1 MASKIKVNIYKTT
14 YGSDPVSMGET
25 SLSYTEGI
33 SDFARNMCTVYADS
47 KGELSP
53 DYSTFMMLY
62 DPFSDRYVFTHIQGQ
77 EWVFDNGVRK
87 YPYRGA
93 YEIGREDYLK
103 NNLTGIIDSL
113 PRINPT
119 LEKQGKVSEV
129 SEIQNIKPNIPE
141 ESLILASNIKNA
153 LSKGKYLYVK
163 LNNSDS
169 NLRENALFESS
180 SFNTII
186 RAIDSLPVDFKKYT
200 TFSFLADGNFEG
212 YFKRCAVNFVLS
224 NVTIP
229 SSSDNTVI
237 MNWDDAVSK
246 QATKVGCMPPIPENE
261 NGLQPIE
268 EVLKNAQYML
278 ELEDIIAKGAY
289 SKVSMEDWSKWL
301 KSGHSMTSL
310 VVNDRA
316 TYEELAKVFENL
328 DLNRQKDEKSITKS
342 FAQAII
348 TPDFILNQKNFNKD
362 DILFWEKQ
370 ISSNG
375 QWTVDLVAYIWSM
388 WGILH
393 LDTLSTLIE
402 YTKRNKLSS
411 KVISNYTCNN
421 GLGKLPKEV
430 DPWALTRIFQ
440 YISDNYD
447 LSKAENLPIIS
458 KAIAEDDSL
467 DHYMSEYIERTDE
480 KFAKSLVQEYDQYI
494 ENLNDEEKL
503 AFVKDS
509 KSILFPMCDHLE
521 EVDGNDDLGERLKK
535 KCQLILN
542 PNRKRNIQLTASCLF
557 GVLLGVILTL
567 GGLWGYN
574 NIIKPGESVAEV
586 VGGENEGGGD
596 TETPNP
602 IVQYSQTIANL
613 GQLSQLYFSSSDG
626 EIVLADQSLSIDS
639 ISDVSQMYDV
649 LKDTTSVTALKCLVN
664 VLADSTDTGQPLY
677 SPEEYEI
684 SKDNTLFAILKDL
697 PKGSRLDHI
706 VNPDDETKKL
716 VDVPNSRGFNSIV
729 GELPNGECPLT
740 YYFWLIQYLES
751 SPVKKSLQEIKIA
764 Y

>member
-33 SDFARNMCTVYADS
+33 SDFARNMCTAYADS
-47 KGELSP
+47 KGELNP

-93 YEIGREDYLK
+93 YEIGREDYLN

-129 SEIQNIKPNIPE
+129 SEIQNTKPNIPE
-141 ESLILASNIKNA
+141 ESLILSSNIKNA
-153 LSKGKYLYVK
+153 MSKGKYLYIK
-163 LNNSDS
+163 LKNSDS

-224 NVTIP
+224 NVTIHA
-229 SSSDNTVI
+229 SSDNAVI

-268 EVLKNAQYML
+268 EVLKNAQYMP

-301 KSGHSMTSL
+301 NSRHSMNSL

-316 TYEELAKVFENL
+316 TYEELAKVFESL
-328 DLNRQKDEKSITKS
+328 DKNNQKDEQVISKG
-342 FAQAII
+342 FAQS
-348 TPDFILNQKNFNKD
+348 ILTQEFFLKQKNYSDD
-362 DILFWEKQ
+362 DIKFWEKQ
-370 ISSNG
+370 ISTKG
-375 QWTVDLVAYIWSM
+375 QWTKELATTIWSM
-388 WGILH
+388 WKGVN
-393 LDTLSTLIE
+393 LDSISSLID
-402 YTKRNKLSS
+402 YSRRNNLPANIVS
-411 KVISNYTCNN
+411 KYTCDN

-430 DPWALTRIFQ
+430 DKWALIRIYQ
-440 YISDNYD
+440 YIVANYD
-447 LSKAENLPIIS
+447 LSNAENLPTIS
-458 KAIAEDDSL
+458 KAIGDDDSL
-467 DHYMSEYIERTDE
+467 EYYILDFKKYVDAAT
-480 KFAKSLVQEYDQYI
+480 AKKYVQIYDQYI
-494 ENLNDEEKL
+494 ENLKGEEKI
-503 AFVKDS
+503 AFVKNS
-509 KSILFPMCDHLE
+509 KSILLPMCVYLE
-521 EVDGNDDLGERLKK
+521 EIEGKDGLGKKLKE

-542 PNRKRNIQLTASCLF
+542 PNRNRNIQLTASFLL
-557 GVLLGVILTL
+557 GVLLGVILTFV
-567 GGLWGYN
+567 GLWSYN
-574 NIIKPGESVAEV
+574 NFIKPGESVTEV
-586 VGGENEGGGD
+586 AGGENEGGGD
-596 TETPNP
+596 TKKTNP
-602 IVQYSQTIANL
+602 SVQYSQTITNIA
-613 GQLSQLYFSSSDG
+613 QLSQLYFAASEGDF
-626 EIVLADQSLSIDS
+626 ILADKSLSIDS
-639 ISDVSQMYDV
+639 ISDVTKIYDE
-649 LKDTTSVTALKCLVN
+649 LKDITSVVNLKCLVN
-664 VLADSTDTGQPLY
+664 VLDTIKNGKPLY
-677 SPEEYEI
+677 SHVECEI
-684 SKDNTLFAILKDL
+684 SKDNTLFNILKDL
-697 PKGSRLDHI
+697 PTGSRLDHI
-706 VNPDDETKKL
+706 LTPDETSKL
-716 VDVPNSRGFNSIV
+716 VDVPNSRGYNNF
-729 GELPNGECPLT
+729 LPECKKEDCPLT
-740 YYFWLIQYLES
+740 YYFWLIKTLEE
-751 SPVKKSLQEIKIA
+751 KSLDGIKIA

>member
-33 SDFARNMCTVYADS
+33 SDFARNMCTAYSDS

-77 EWVFDNGVRK
+77 EWIFDNGVRK
-87 YPYRGA
+87 YPFRGA

-103 NNLTGIIDSL
+103 NNLANIIDSL
-113 PRINPT
+113 PRINPS

-129 SEIQNIKPNIPE
+129 SEIQNTKPNIPE

-186 RAIDSLPVDFKKYT
+186 RAIDSLPVDFKKYA

-212 YFKRCAVNFVLS
+212 YFKRCAINFVLS

-229 SSSDNTVI
+229 SSSDSAVI
-237 MNWDDAVSK
+237 MTWDDAVSK

-268 EVLKNAQYML
+268 EVLKNAQYMP
-278 ELEDIIAKGAY
+278 ELEDIIAKGTY

-301 KSGHSMTSL
+301 NSGHSMTSL

-328 DLNRQKDEKSITKS
+328 DQNNQKEEKNISKS

-348 TPDFILNQKNFNKD
+348 TPEFILKQKNFNKD

-375 QWTVDLVAYIWSM
+375 LWTVDLVAYIWSM

-402 YTKRNKLSS
+402 YAKRNKLSS

-430 DPWALTRIFQ
+430 DTWALSRIIQ

-467 DHYMSEYIERTDE
+467 DYYMSEYIERID
-480 KFAKSLVQEYDQYI
+480 KKSAKSLVQEYDRYI
-494 ENLNDEEKL
+494 ENLNNEEKS

-509 KSILFPMCDHLE
+509 KSILIPMCDHLE
-521 EVDGNDDLGERLKK
+521 NIDNNDDLGEKLKK

-542 PNRKRNIQLTASCLF
+542 PNRKRNILVSASCLF
-557 GVLLGVILTL
+557 GVLLGVVLTF
-567 GGLWGYN
+567 GGLW
-574 NIIKPGESVAEV
+574 IKDNYFKSGGLIAQVTTGEE
-586 VGGENEGGGD
+586 EEETEKD
-596 TETPNP
+596 TTT
-602 IVQYSQTIANL
+602 VLYSQTITNL
-613 GQLSQLYFSSSDG
+613 TELSQQYFNASEG
-626 EIVLADQSLSIDS
+626 EFVLAGESLSIDN
-639 ISDVSQMYDV
+639 ISDVAKIYDV
-649 LKDTTSVTALKCLVN
+649 LKDTTSAETLKCLVN
-664 VLADSTDTGQPLY
+664 VLRDTTETGSPLY

-684 SKDNTLFAILKDL
+684 SKDNTLFTILKDL
-697 PKGSRLDHI
+697 PDGSRLDHI
-706 VNPDDETKKL
+706 LTPDETKKL
-716 VDVPNSRGFNSIV
+716 VDVPNSRGYKNF
-729 GELPNGECPLT
+729 LPECKKVDCQLT
-740 YYFWLIQYLES
+740 YYFWLIKILEE
-751 SPVKKSLQEIKIA
+751 KSLDGIKIA

>member
-33 SDFARNMCTVYADS
+33 SDFARNMCTAYADS

-129 SEIQNIKPNIPE
+129 SEIQNTKPNFPE

-229 SSSDNTVI
+229 SSSDNAVI

-268 EVLKNAQYML
+268 EVLKNAQYMP

-301 KSGHSMTSL
+301 NSGHSMTSL

-316 TYEELAKVFENL
+316 TYEELAKVFESL
-328 DLNRQKDEKSITKS
+328 DKNNQKDEQVISKG
-342 FAQAII
+342 FAQS
-348 TPDFILNQKNFNKD
+348 ILTLEFFLKQKNYSED
-362 DILFWEKQ
+362 DINFWEKQ
-370 ISSNG
+370 ISTKG
-375 QWTVDLVAYIWSM
+375 QWTTELAATIWSM
-388 WGILH
+388 WKEVN
-393 LDTLSTLIE
+393 LDSISSLID
-402 YTKRNKLSS
+402 YSRRNNLPANVVS
-411 KVISNYTCNN
+411 KYTCDN

-430 DPWALTRIFQ
+430 DEWALIRIYQ
-440 YISDNYD
+440 YIVANYD
-447 LSKAENLPIIS
+447 LSNAENLPTIS
-458 KAIAEDDSL
+458 KAIGDDDSL
-467 DHYMSEYIERTDE
+467 EYYILDFKKYVDAAT
-480 KFAKSLVQEYDQYI
+480 AKKYVQIYDQYI
-494 ENLNDEEKL
+494 ENLKGEEKI
-503 AFVKDS
+503 AFVKNS
-509 KSILFPMCDHLE
+509 KSILLPMCEYLKKID
-521 EVDGNDDLGERLKK
+521 DKDDLGEILKK

-542 PNRKRNIQLTASCLF
+542 PNRKRNIQLTASCLL
-557 GVLLGVILTL
+557 GVILGVILTF

-574 NIIKPGESVAEV
+574 NFIKPGEPVAEV
-586 VGGENEGGGD
+586 AGGKNEGGGE

-602 IVQYSQTIANL
+602 TVQYSQTITNIA
-613 GQLSQLYFSSSDG
+613 QLSQLYFAASEG
-626 EIVLADQSLSIDS
+626 EFILADESLSIDS
-639 ISDVSQMYDV
+639 ISDVTKIYDE
-649 LKDTTSVTALKCLVN
+649 LKDITSVVNLKCLVN
-664 VLADSTDTGQPLY
+664 VLDTIKNGKPLY
-677 SPEEYEI
+677 SPMECEI
-684 SKDNTLFAILKDL
+684 SKDNTLFTILKDL
-697 PKGSRLDHI
+697 PTGSRLDHI
-706 VNPDDETKKL
+706 LTPDETSKL
-716 VDVPNSRGFNSIV
+716 VDVPNSRGYNNF
-729 GELPNGECPLT
+729 LPECKKEDCPLT
-740 YYFWLIQYLES
+740 YYFWLIKTLEE
-751 SPVKKSLQEIKIA
+751 KSLDGIKIA

>member
-33 SDFARNMCTVYADS
+33 SDFARNMCTAYSDS

-129 SEIQNIKPNIPE
+129 SEIQNTKPNIPE
-141 ESLILASNIKNA
+141 ESLVLASNIKNA

-224 NVTIP
+224 NVSIP
-229 SSSDNTVI
+229 SSSDNAII

-246 QATKVGCMPPIPENE
+246 EATKVGCMPPIPENE

-268 EVLKNAQYML
+268 EVLKNAQYMP
-278 ELEDIIAKGAY
+278 ELEGIIAKGAY

-301 KSGHSMTSL
+301 NSGHNMTSL

-316 TYEELAKVFENL
+316 TYEELAKVFESL
-328 DLNRQKDEKSITKS
+328 DKNNQKDEQVISKD
-342 FAQAII
+342 FAQSVL
-348 TPDFILNQKNFNKD
+348 TQEFFLKQKNYSED
-362 DILFWEKQ
+362 DIKFWEKQ
-370 ISSNG
+370 ISTKG
-375 QWTVDLVAYIWSM
+375 QWTTELAATIWSM
-388 WGILH
+388 WKGVN
-393 LDTLSTLIE
+393 LDSISSLID
-402 YTKRNKLSS
+402 YSRRNNLPANVVS
-411 KVISNYTCNN
+411 KYTCDN

-430 DPWALTRIFQ
+430 DKWALIRIYQ
-440 YISDNYD
+440 YILANYD
-447 LSKAENLPIIS
+447 LSNAENLPTIS
-458 KAIAEDDSL
+458 KAIGDDDSL
-467 DHYMSEYIERTDE
+467 EYYILDFKKYVDAAT
-480 KFAKSLVQEYDQYI
+480 AKKYVQIYDQYI
-494 ENLNDEEKL
+494 ENLKGEEKI
-503 AFVKDS
+503 AFVKNS
-509 KSILFPMCDHLE
+509 KSILLPMCEYLE
-521 EVDGNDDLGERLKK
+521 EIDDKDDLGEILKK

-542 PNRKRNIQLTASCLF
+542 PNRKRNIQLTASCLL
-557 GVLLGVILTL
+557 GVLLGVILTF

-574 NIIKPGESVAEV
+574 NFIKPGESVAEV
-586 VGGENEGGGD
+586 AGSAIEGGGD

-602 IVQYSQTIANL
+602 TVQYSQTITNIV
-613 GQLSQLYFSSSDG
+613 QLSQLYFVASEG
-626 EIVLADQSLSIDS
+626 EFILADESLSIDS
-639 ISDVSQMYDV
+639 ISDVTKIYEE
-649 LKDTTSVTALKCLVN
+649 LKDTTSVVNLKCLVN
-664 VLADSTDTGQPLY
+664 VLDTIKNGRPLY
-677 SPEEYEI
+677 SPVECEI
-684 SKDNTLFAILKDL
+684 SKDNTLFTILKDL
-697 PKGSRLDHI
+697 PTGSRLDHI
-706 VNPDDETKKL
+706 LTPDETSKL
-716 VDVPNSRGFNSIV
+716 VDVPNSRGYNNF
-729 GELPNGECPLT
+729 LPECKKEDCPLT
-740 YYFWLIQYLES
+740 YYFWLIKTLEE
-751 SPVKKSLQEIKIA
+751 KSLDGIKIA

>member
-33 SDFARNMCTVYADS
+33 SDFARNMCTAYSDS

-53 DYSTFMMLY
+53 DYSTFMILY

-77 EWVFDNGVRK
+77 EWIFDNGVRK
-87 YPYRGA
+87 YPFRGA

-103 NNLTGIIDSL
+103 NNLANIIDSL
-113 PRINPT
+113 PRINPS

-129 SEIQNIKPNIPE
+129 SEIQNTKPNIPE

-186 RAIDSLPVDFKKYT
+186 RAIDSLPVDFKKYA

-212 YFKRCAVNFVLS
+212 YFKRCAINFVLS

-229 SSSDNTVI
+229 SSSDSAVI
-237 MNWDDAVSK
+237 MTWDDAVSK

-268 EVLKNAQYML
+268 EVLKNAQYMP
-278 ELEDIIAKGAY
+278 ELEDIIAKGTY

-301 KSGHSMTSL
+301 NSRHSMTSL

-328 DLNRQKDEKSITKS
+328 DQNNQKEEKNISKS

-348 TPDFILNQKNFNKD
+348 TPEFILKQKNFNKD

-375 QWTVDLVAYIWSM
+375 LWTVDLVAYIWSM

-402 YTKRNKLSS
+402 YAKRNKLSS

-430 DPWALTRIFQ
+430 DTWALSRIIQ

-467 DHYMSEYIERTDE
+467 DYYMSEYIERID
-480 KFAKSLVQEYDQYI
+480 KKSAKSLVQEYDRYI
-494 ENLNDEEKL
+494 ENLNHEEKS

-509 KSILFPMCDHLE
+509 KSILIPMCDHLE
-521 EVDGNDDLGERLKK
+521 NIDNNDDLGEKLKK

-542 PNRKRNIQLTASCLF
+542 PNRKRNILLSASCLF
-557 GVLLGVILTL
+557 GVLLGVVLTF
-567 GGLWGYN
+567 GGLW
-574 NIIKPGESVAEV
+574 IKDNYFKSGGLIAQVTTGEE
-586 VGGENEGGGD
+586 EEETEKD
-596 TETPNP
+596 TTT
-602 IVQYSQTIANL
+602 VLYSQTITNL
-613 GQLSQLYFSSSDG
+613 TELSQQYFNASEG
-626 EIVLADQSLSIDS
+626 EFVLAGESLSIDS
-639 ISDVSQMYDV
+639 ISDVAKIYDV
-649 LKDTTSVTALKCLVN
+649 LKDTTSAETLKCLVN
-664 VLADSTDTGQPLY
+664 VLRDTTETGSPLY

-684 SKDNTLFAILKDL
+684 SKDNTLFTILKDL
-697 PKGSRLDHI
+697 PDGSRLDHI
-706 VNPDDETKKL
+706 LTPDETKKL
-716 VDVPNSRGFNSIV
+716 VDVPNSRGYKNF
-729 GELPNGECPLT
+729 LPECKKVDCQLT
-740 YYFWLIQYLES
+740 YYFWLIKILEE
-751 SPVKKSLQEIKIA
+751 KSLDGIKIA

>member
-33 SDFARNMCTVYADS
+33 SDFARNMCTAYADS

-129 SEIQNIKPNIPE
+129 SEIQNTKPNIPE

-229 SSSDNTVI
+229 SSSDNAVI

-268 EVLKNAQYML
+268 EVLKNAQYMP
-278 ELEDIIAKGAY
+278 ELESNIAKGDY

-301 KSGHSMTSL
+301 NSGHSMTSL

-316 TYEELAKVFENL
+316 TYEELAKVFESL
-328 DLNRQKDEKSITKS
+328 DKNNQKDEQVISKG
-342 FAQAII
+342 FAQS
-348 TPDFILNQKNFNKD
+348 ILTLEFFLKQKNYSED
-362 DILFWEKQ
+362 DIKFWEKQ
-370 ISSNG
+370 ISTKG
-375 QWTVDLVAYIWSM
+375 QWTTELAATIWSM
-388 WGILH
+388 WKGVN
-393 LDTLSTLIE
+393 LDSISSLID
-402 YTKRNKLSS
+402 YSRRNNLPANVVS
-411 KVISNYTCNN
+411 KYTCDN

-430 DPWALTRIFQ
+430 DEWALIRIYQ
-440 YISDNYD
+440 YIVANYD
-447 LSKAENLPIIS
+447 LSNAENLPTIS
-458 KAIAEDDSL
+458 KAIGDDDSL
-467 DHYMSEYIERTDE
+467 EYYILDFKKYVDAAT
-480 KFAKSLVQEYDQYI
+480 AKKYVQIYDQYI
-494 ENLNDEEKL
+494 ENLKGEEKI
-503 AFVKDS
+503 AFAKNS
-509 KSILFPMCDHLE
+509 KSILLPMCEYLKKND
-521 EVDGNDDLGERLKK
+521 DKDDLGEILKK

-542 PNRKRNIQLTASCLF
+542 PNRKRNIQLTASCLL
-557 GVLLGVILTL
+557 GVILGVILTF

-574 NIIKPGESVAEV
+574 NFIKPGEPVAEV
-586 VGGENEGGGD
+586 AGGENEGGGE

-602 IVQYSQTIANL
+602 TVQYSQTITNIA
-613 GQLSQLYFSSSDG
+613 QLSQLYFAASEG
-626 EIVLADQSLSIDS
+626 EFILADESLSIDS
-639 ISDVSQMYDV
+639 ISDVTKIYDE
-649 LKDTTSVTALKCLVN
+649 LKDITSVVNLKCLVN
-664 VLADSTDTGQPLY
+664 VLDTIKNGKPLY
-677 SPEEYEI
+677 SPMECEI
-684 SKDNTLFAILKDL
+684 SKDNTLFTILKDL
-697 PKGSRLDHI
+697 PTGSRLDHI
-706 VNPDDETKKL
+706 LTPDETSKL
-716 VDVPNSRGFNSIV
+716 MDVPNSRGYNNF
-729 GELPNGECPLT
+729 LPECKKEDCPLT
-740 YYFWLIQYLES
+740 YYFWLIKTLEE
-751 SPVKKSLQEIKIA
+751 KSLDGIKIA

>member
-33 SDFARNMCTVYADS
+33 SDFARNMCTAYADS

-129 SEIQNIKPNIPE
+129 SEIQNTKPNIPE

-229 SSSDNTVI
+229 SSSDNAVI

-268 EVLKNAQYML
+268 EVLKNAQYMP
-278 ELEDIIAKGAY
+278 ELESNIAKGDY

-301 KSGHSMTSL
+301 NSGHSMTSL

-316 TYEELAKVFENL
+316 TYEELAKVFESL
-328 DLNRQKDEKSITKS
+328 DKNNQKDEQVISKG
-342 FAQAII
+342 FAQS
-348 TPDFILNQKNFNKD
+348 ILTLEFFLKQKNYSED
-362 DILFWEKQ
+362 DIKFWEKQ
-370 ISSNG
+370 ISTKG
-375 QWTVDLVAYIWSM
+375 QWTTELAATIWSM
-388 WGILH
+388 WKGVN
-393 LDTLSTLIE
+393 LDSISSLID
-402 YTKRNKLSS
+402 YSRRNNLPANVVS
-411 KVISNYTCNN
+411 KYTCDN

-430 DPWALTRIFQ
+430 DEWALIRINQ
-440 YISDNYD
+440 YIVANYD
-447 LSKAENLPIIS
+447 LSNAENLPTIS
-458 KAIAEDDSL
+458 KAIGDDDSL
-467 DHYMSEYIERTDE
+467 EYYILDFKKYVDAAT
-480 KFAKSLVQEYDQYI
+480 AKKYVQIYDQYI
-494 ENLNDEEKL
+494 ENLKGEEKI
-503 AFVKDS
+503 AFAKNS
-509 KSILFPMCDHLE
+509 KSILLPMCEYLKKID
-521 EVDGNDDLGERLKK
+521 DKDDLGEILKK

-542 PNRKRNIQLTASCLF
+542 PNRKRNIQLTASCLL
-557 GVLLGVILTL
+557 GVILGVILTF

-574 NIIKPGESVAEV
+574 NFIKPGEPVAEV
-586 VGGENEGGGD
+586 AGGENEGGGE

-602 IVQYSQTIANL
+602 TVQYSQTITNIA
-613 GQLSQLYFSSSDG
+613 QLSQLYFAASEG
-626 EIVLADQSLSIDS
+626 EFILADESLSIDS
-639 ISDVSQMYDV
+639 ISDVTKIYDE
-649 LKDTTSVTALKCLVN
+649 LKDITSVVNLKCLVN
-664 VLADSTDTGQPLY
+664 VLDTIKNGKPLY
-677 SPEEYEI
+677 SPMECEI
-684 SKDNTLFAILKDL
+684 SKDNTLFTILKDL
-697 PKGSRLDHI
+697 PTGSRLDHI
-706 VNPDDETKKL
+706 LTPDETSKL
-716 VDVPNSRGFNSIV
+716 MDVPNSRGYNNF
-729 GELPNGECPLT
+729 LPECKKEDCPLT
-740 YYFWLIQYLES
+740 YYFWLIKTLEE
-751 SPVKKSLQEIKIA
+751 KSLDGIKIA

>member
-33 SDFARNMCTVYADS
+33 SDFARNMCTAYADS

-129 SEIQNIKPNIPE
+129 SEIQNTKPNIPE
-141 ESLILASNIKNA
+141 ESLILASNIKNV

-229 SSSDNTVI
+229 SSSDNAVI

-268 EVLKNAQYML
+268 EVLKNAQYMP

-301 KSGHSMTSL
+301 NSGHSMTSL

-316 TYEELAKVFENL
+316 TYEELAKVFESL
-328 DLNRQKDEKSITKS
+328 DKNNQKDEQVISKGFVQSILTQK
-342 FAQAII
+342 F
-348 TPDFILNQKNFNKD
+348 FLEQKNYSEK
-362 DILFWEKQ
+362 DILFWEKE
-370 ISSNG
+370 IFRNKL
-375 QWTVDLVAYIWSM
+375 WTKELAATIWSM
-388 WGILH
+388 WKGLN
-393 LDTLSTLIE
+393 LDSISSLID
-402 YTKRNKLSS
+402 YSSRNKLSGDVVS
-411 KVISNYTCNN
+411 KYTCNN
-421 GLGKLPKEV
+421 GLGKLPKTEV
-430 DPWALTRIFQ
+430 DEWALIRIYQ
-440 YISDNYD
+440 YIVENYD
-447 LSKAENLPIIS
+447 LSNAEDLPSIS
-458 KAIAEDDSL
+458 KAIEDD
-467 DHYMSEYIERTDE
+467 
-480 KFAKSLVQEYDQYI
+480 KSLAYYMLDFKKYIKPVIAKEYVQNYDQYI
-494 ENLNDEEKL
+494 ENLKGEEKI
-503 AFVKDS
+503 AFVKNS
-509 KSILFPMCDHLE
+509 KSILLPMCEYLE
-521 EVDGNDDLGERLKK
+521 EIDDKDDLGEILKK

-542 PNRKRNIQLTASCLF
+542 PNRKRNIQLTASCLL
-557 GVLLGVILTL
+557 GVILGVILTF

-574 NIIKPGESVAEV
+574 NFIKPGEPVAEV
-586 VGGENEGGGD
+586 AGGENEGGGE

-602 IVQYSQTIANL
+602 TVQYSQTITNIA
-613 GQLSQLYFSSSDG
+613 QLSQLYFAASEG
-626 EIVLADQSLSIDS
+626 EFILADELLSIDS
-639 ISDVSQMYDV
+639 ISDVTKIYDE
-649 LKDTTSVTALKCLVN
+649 LKDITSVVNLKCLVN
-664 VLADSTDTGQPLY
+664 VLDTIKNGKPLY
-677 SPEEYEI
+677 SPMECEI
-684 SKDNTLFAILKDL
+684 SKDNTLFTILKDL
-697 PKGSRLDHI
+697 PTGSRLDHI
-706 VNPDDETKKL
+706 LTPDETSKL
-716 VDVPNSRGFNSIV
+716 VDVPNSRGYNNF
-729 GELPNGECPLT
+729 LPECKKEDCPLT
-740 YYFWLIQYLES
+740 YYFWLIKTLEE
-751 SPVKKSLQEIKIA
+751 KSLDGIKIA

>member
-33 SDFARNMCTVYADS
+33 SDFARNMCKVYADS
-47 KGELSP
+47 RGELSP
-53 DYSTFMMLY
+53 DYSTFLMLY

-129 SEIQNIKPNIPE
+129 SEIQNTKPYIPE

-180 SFNTII
+180 SFYTII

-212 YFKRCAVNFVLS
+212 YFKRCAINFVLS
-224 NVTIP
+224 DVTVP
-229 SSSDNTVI
+229 SSSDNAVI

-246 QATKVGCMPPIPENE
+246 QATKVGCMPPIPESE

-268 EVLKNAQYML
+268 EVLKNAQYMPKL
-278 ELEDIIAKGAY
+278 EGVIAKGAY
-289 SKVSMEDWSKWL
+289 NKVSMEDWSKWL
-301 KSGHSMTSL
+301 KSGHSVTSL

-316 TYEELAKVFENL
+316 TYEELAKVFESL
-328 DLNRQKDEKSITKS
+328 DKNNQQDKRVISKD
-342 FAQAII
+342 FAQS
-348 TPDFILNQKNFNKD
+348 ILTQEFFLKQKNCSDD
-362 DILFWEKQ
+362 DIKFWEKQ
-370 ISSNG
+370 ISTKG
-375 QWTVDLVAYIWSM
+375 QWTKELAATIWSM
-388 WGILH
+388 WKGVN
-393 LDTLSTLIE
+393 LDTISSLID
-402 YTKRNKLSS
+402 YSRRNNLPANFVS
-411 KVISNYTCNN
+411 KYTCEN

-430 DPWALTRIFQ
+430 DGWASERIYQ
-440 YISDNYD
+440 YIKANYD
-447 LSKAENLPIIS
+447 LSNAENLPTIS
-458 KAIAEDDSL
+458 KAIGGDDSL
-467 DHYMSEYIERTDE
+467 EYYILDFKKYVDTAT
-480 KFAKSLVQEYDQYI
+480 AKKYVQIYDQYI
-494 ENLNDEEKL
+494 ENLKGEEKI
-503 AFVKDS
+503 AFVKNS
-509 KSILFPMCDHLE
+509 KSILLPMCEYLE
-521 EVDGNDDLGERLKK
+521 EIDGEDGLGKKLKK

-542 PNRKRNIQLTASCLF
+542 PNRKRNIQLTVSCLL

-574 NIIKPGESVAEV
+574 NIIKSGESVAEV

-639 ISDVSQMYDV
+639 ISDVAQMYDV

-664 VLADSTDTGQPLY
+664 VLADTTDTGKPLY

>member
-33 SDFARNMCTVYADS
+33 SDFARNMCTAYADS

-129 SEIQNIKPNIPE
+129 SEIQNTKPNIPE

-229 SSSDNTVI
+229 SSSDNAVI

-268 EVLKNAQYML
+268 EVLKNAQYMP

-301 KSGHSMTSL
+301 NSGHSMTSL

-316 TYEELAKVFENL
+316 TYEELAKVFESL
-328 DLNRQKDEKSITKS
+328 DKNNQNDEQVISKGFVQSILTQKFFLE
-342 FAQAII
+342 
-348 TPDFILNQKNFNKD
+348 QKNYSEK
-362 DILFWEKQ
+362 DILFWEKE
-370 ISSNG
+370 IFRNKL
-375 QWTVDLVAYIWSM
+375 WTKELAATIWSM
-388 WGILH
+388 WKGLN
-393 LDTLSTLIE
+393 LDSISSLID
-402 YTKRNKLSS
+402 YSSRNKLSGDVVS
-411 KVISNYTCNN
+411 KYTCNN
-421 GLGKLPKEV
+421 GLGKLPKTEV
-430 DPWALTRIFQ
+430 DEWALIRIYQ
-440 YISDNYD
+440 YIVENYD
-447 LSKAENLPIIS
+447 LSNAEDLPSIS
-458 KAIAEDDSL
+458 KAIEDD
-467 DHYMSEYIERTDE
+467 
-480 KFAKSLVQEYDQYI
+480 KSLAYYMLDFKKYIKPVIAKEYVQNYDQYI
-494 ENLNDEEKL
+494 ENLKGEEKI
-503 AFVKDS
+503 AFVKNS
-509 KSILFPMCDHLE
+509 KSILLPMCEYLE
-521 EVDGNDDLGERLKK
+521 EIDDKDDLGEILKK

-542 PNRKRNIQLTASCLF
+542 PNRKRNIQLTASCLL
-557 GVLLGVILTL
+557 GVILGVILTF

-574 NIIKPGESVAEV
+574 NFIKPGEPVAEV
-586 VGGENEGGGD
+586 AGGENEGGGE

-602 IVQYSQTIANL
+602 TVQYSQTITNIA
-613 GQLSQLYFSSSDG
+613 QLSQLYFAASEG
-626 EIVLADQSLSIDS
+626 EFILADELLSIDS
-639 ISDVSQMYDV
+639 ISDVTKIYDE
-649 LKDTTSVTALKCLVN
+649 LKDITSVVNLKCLVN
-664 VLADSTDTGQPLY
+664 VLDTIKNGKPLY
-677 SPEEYEI
+677 SPMECEI
-684 SKDNTLFAILKDL
+684 SKDNTLFTILKDL
-697 PKGSRLDHI
+697 PTGSRLDHI
-706 VNPDDETKKL
+706 LTPDETSKL
-716 VDVPNSRGFNSIV
+716 VDVPNSRGYNNF
-729 GELPNGECPLT
+729 LPECKKEDCPLT
-740 YYFWLIQYLES
+740 YYFWLIKTLEE
-751 SPVKKSLQEIKIA
+751 KSLDGIKIA

>member
-33 SDFARNMCTVYADS
+33 SDFARNMCKVYADS
-47 KGELSP
+47 KGELNP

-119 LEKQGKVSEV
+119 LEKLGKVSEV
-129 SEIQNIKPNIPE
+129 SEIQNTKPDIPE

-186 RAIDSLPVDFKKYT
+186 RAIDSLPIEFKKYA
-200 TFSFLADGNFEG
+200 TFSFLADSNFEV

-229 SSSDNTVI
+229 SSSDSAVI
-237 MNWDDAVSK
+237 MTWDDAVSK

-261 NGLQPIE
+261 NGLLPIE
-268 EVLKNAQYML
+268 EVLKNAQYMP
-278 ELEDIIAKGAY
+278 EIESIIAKGAY
-289 SKVSMEDWSKWL
+289 SKVTMEDWSKWL
-301 KSGHSMTSL
+301 MSGHSMTSL
-310 VVNDRA
+310 VVNDRV
-316 TYEELAKVFENL
+316 TYEELAKVFENIAK
-328 DLNRQKDEKSITKS
+328 NSQKDEQVISKG
-342 FAQAII
+342 FAQSVL
-348 TPDFILNQKNFNKD
+348 TQEFFLKQKNYSED
-362 DILFWEKQ
+362 DILFWEEQ
-370 ISSNG
+370 ISTKG
-375 QWTVDLVAYIWSM
+375 QWTKELAATIWSM
-388 WGILH
+388 WKGVS
-393 LDTLSTLIE
+393 LDSISSLIDYSRRNNLPANVVSE
-402 YTKRNKLSS
+402 YT
-411 KVISNYTCNN
+411 CDN
-421 GLGKLPKEV
+421 GLGILPKEV
-430 DPWALTRIFQ
+430 EEWALIRIYQ
-440 YISDNYD
+440 YIKANYD
-447 LSKAENLPIIS
+447 LSNAENLPTIS
-458 KAIAEDDSL
+458 KAIGDDGSL
-467 DHYMSEYIERTDE
+467 EYYILNFKKYVKNPAT
-480 KFAKSLVQEYDQYI
+480 AKKYVQIYDQYI
-494 ENLNDEEKL
+494 ENLKGEEKI
-503 AFVKDS
+503 AFVRNS
-509 KSILFPMCDHLE
+509 KSILLPMCEYLE
-521 EVDGNDDLGERLKK
+521 KIDGKDGLGKKLKK

-542 PNRKRNIQLTASCLF
+542 PNRNRNIQLTASCFL
-557 GVLLGVILTL
+557 GVLLGFVFTFAGFNYFKP
-567 GGLWGYN
+567 GGL
-574 NIIKPGESVAEV
+574 IAQVTTGEDE
-586 VGGENEGGGD
+586 EELEED
-596 TETPNP
+596 TTT
-602 IVQYSQTIANL
+602 VLYSQTITNL
-613 GQLSQLYFSSSDG
+613 AELSQQYFNASEG
-626 EIVLADQSLSIDS
+626 EFVLAGESLSIHS

-664 VLADSTDTGQPLY
+664 VLDTIKDGKPLY
-677 SPEEYEI
+677 SLKEHEI
-684 SKDNTLFAILKDL
+684 SKDTTLFAILKDL

-716 VDVPNSRGFNSIV
+716 VDIPNLRGFNSIV
-729 GELPNGECPLT
+729 GKLPNGECPLT

-751 SPVKKSLQEIKIA
+751 SPVKESLQEIKIA

>member
-33 SDFARNMCTVYADS
+33 SDFARNMCTAYADS

-129 SEIQNIKPNIPE
+129 SEIQNTKPNIPE

-163 LNNSDS
+163 LNNSNS

-186 RAIDSLPVDFKKYT
+186 RAIDSLSVDFKKYT

-229 SSSDNTVI
+229 SSSDNAVI

-246 QATKVGCMPPIPENE
+246 QATKVGCMPPIPEKE

-268 EVLKNAQYML
+268 EVLKNAQYMP
-278 ELEDIIAKGAY
+278 ELEDIISKGAY

-301 KSGHSMTSL
+301 NSGHSMTSL

-316 TYEELAKVFENL
+316 TYEELANVFESL
-328 DLNRQKDEKSITKS
+328 DKKDEQVISKG
-342 FAQAII
+342 FAQS
-348 TPDFILNQKNFNKD
+348 ILTQEFFLKQKNYSDD
-362 DILFWEKQ
+362 DIKFWEKQ
-370 ISSNG
+370 ISTKG
-375 QWTVDLVAYIWSM
+375 LWTPELAATIWSM
-388 WGILH
+388 WKGVNLDSISSLIDYSRRNNLH
-393 LDTLSTLIE
+393 A
-402 YTKRNKLSS
+402 NVVS
-411 KVISNYTCNN
+411 KYTCN
-421 GLGKLPKEV
+421 
-430 DPWALTRIFQ
+430 
-440 YISDNYD
+440 
-447 LSKAENLPIIS
+447 
-458 KAIAEDDSL
+458 
-467 DHYMSEYIERTDE
+467 
-480 KFAKSLVQEYDQYI
+480 FATL
-494 ENLNDEEKL
+494 LREEW
-503 AFVKDS
+503 
-509 KSILFPMCDHLE
+509 P
-521 EVDGNDDLGERLKK
+521 
-535 KCQLILN
+535 
-542 PNRKRNIQLTASCLF
+542 
-557 GVLLGVILTL
+557 
-567 GGLWGYN
+567 
-574 NIIKPGESVAEV
+574 
-586 VGGENEGGGD
+586 
-596 TETPNP
+596 
-602 IVQYSQTIANL
+602 
-613 GQLSQLYFSSSDG
+613 
-626 EIVLADQSLSIDS
+626 
-639 ISDVSQMYDV
+639 
-649 LKDTTSVTALKCLVN
+649 
-664 VLADSTDTGQPLY
+664 
-677 SPEEYEI
+677 
-684 SKDNTLFAILKDL
+684 
-697 PKGSRLDHI
+697 
-706 VNPDDETKKL
+706 
-716 VDVPNSRGFNSIV
+716 
-729 GELPNGECPLT
+729 
-740 YYFWLIQYLES
+740 
-751 SPVKKSLQEIKIA
+751 
-764 Y
+764 

>member
-33 SDFARNMCTVYADS
+33 SDFARNMCTSYADS

-129 SEIQNIKPNIPE
+129 SEIQNTKPNIPE

-163 LNNSDS
+163 LNNSDY

-229 SSSDNTVI
+229 SSSDNAVI

-268 EVLKNAQYML
+268 EVLKNAQYMP

-301 KSGHSMTSL
+301 NSGHSMTSL

-316 TYEELAKVFENL
+316 TYEELAKVFESL
-328 DLNRQKDEKSITKS
+328 DKNNQKDEQVISKG
-342 FAQAII
+342 FAQS
-348 TPDFILNQKNFNKD
+348 ILTLEFFLKQKNYSED
-362 DILFWEKQ
+362 DIIFWEKQ
-370 ISSNG
+370 ISTKG
-375 QWTVDLVAYIWSM
+375 QWTTELAATIWSM
-388 WGILH
+388 WKEVN
-393 LDTLSTLIE
+393 LDSISSLID
-402 YTKRNKLSS
+402 YSRRNNLPANVVS
-411 KVISNYTCNN
+411 KYTCDN

-430 DPWALTRIFQ
+430 DEWALIRIYQ
-440 YISDNYD
+440 YIVANYD
-447 LSKAENLPIIS
+447 LSNAENLPTIS
-458 KAIAEDDSL
+458 KAIGDDDSL
-467 DHYMSEYIERTDE
+467 EYYILDFKKYVDAAT
-480 KFAKSLVQEYDQYI
+480 AKRYVHIYDQYI
-494 ENLNDEEKL
+494 ENLKGEEKI
-503 AFVKDS
+503 AFVKNS
-509 KSILFPMCDHLE
+509 KSILLPMCEYLKKID
-521 EVDGNDDLGERLKK
+521 DKDDLGELLKK

-542 PNRKRNIQLTASCLF
+542 PNRKRNIQLTASCL
-557 GVLLGVILTL
+557 LGVILGVLLTF

-574 NIIKPGESVAEV
+574 NFIKPGEPVAEV
-586 VGGENEGGGD
+586 AGGENEGGGE

-602 IVQYSQTIANL
+602 TVQYSQTITNIA
-613 GQLSQLYFSSSDG
+613 QLSQLYFAASEG
-626 EIVLADQSLSIDS
+626 EFILADESLSIDS
-639 ISDVSQMYDV
+639 ISDVTKMYDE
-649 LKDTTSVTALKCLVN
+649 LKDITSVVNLKCLVN
-664 VLADSTDTGQPLY
+664 VLDTIKNGKPLY
-677 SPEEYEI
+677 SPMECEI
-684 SKDNTLFAILKDL
+684 SKDNTLFTILKDL
-697 PKGSRLDHI
+697 PTGSRLDHI
-706 VNPDDETKKL
+706 LTPDETSKL
-716 VDVPNSRGFNSIV
+716 VDVPNSRGYNNF
-729 GELPNGECPLT
+729 LPECKKEDCPLT
-740 YYFWLIQYLES
+740 YYFWLIKTLEE
-751 SPVKKSLQEIKIA
+751 KSLDGIKIA

>member
-33 SDFARNMCTVYADS
+33 SDFARNMCTAYADS

-129 SEIQNIKPNIPE
+129 SEIQNTKPNIPE

-229 SSSDNTVI
+229 SSSDNAVI

-268 EVLKNAQYML
+268 EVLKNAQYMP

-301 KSGHSMTSL
+301 NSGHSMTSL

-316 TYEELAKVFENL
+316 TYEMLAKVFERL
-328 DLNRQKDEKSITKS
+328 DKKNQKDEQAISEG
-342 FAQAII
+342 FAQS
-348 TPDFILNQKNFNKD
+348 ILTQEFFLKQKNYSKE

-370 ISSNG
+370 ISTKG
-375 QWTVDLVAYIWSM
+375 QWTKELAATIWSM
-388 WGILH
+388 WKEIN
-393 LDTLSTLIE
+393 LDSISSLID
-402 YTKRNKLSS
+402 YSSRNKLSGD
-411 KVISNYTCNN
+411 VVSNYTCDN

-430 DPWALTRIFQ
+430 DEWALIRIYQ
-440 YISDNYD
+440 YIVAKFD
-447 LSKAENLPIIS
+447 LSKAENLPKIS
-458 KAIAEDDSL
+458 KAIGDDESL
-467 DHYMSEYIERTDE
+467 EYYILNFKKYVNTAT
-480 KFAKSLVQEYDQYI
+480 AKKYVQIYDQYM
-494 ENLNDEEKL
+494 ENLNGEEKKT
-503 AFVKDS
+503 FVKNS
-509 KSILFPMCDHLE
+509 KSILLPMCEHLE
-521 EVDGNDDLGERLKK
+521 DIDDEGNLGEKLKK

-542 PNRKRNIQLTASCLF
+542 PNRKRNIQLTASCLL
-557 GVLLGVILTL
+557 GVILGVILTFV
-567 GGLWGYN
+567 GLWGYN
-574 NIIKPGESVAEV
+574 NFIKPGEPVAKV
-586 VGGENEGGGD
+586 AGGENEGGGE

-602 IVQYSQTIANL
+602 TVQYSQTITNIA
-613 GQLSQLYFSSSDG
+613 QLSQLYFAASEG
-626 EIVLADQSLSIDS
+626 EFILADELLSIDS
-639 ISDVSQMYDV
+639 ISDVTKIYDE
-649 LKDTTSVTALKCLVN
+649 LKDITSVVNLKCLVN
-664 VLADSTDTGQPLY
+664 VLDTIKNGKPLY
-677 SPEEYEI
+677 SPMECEI
-684 SKDNTLFAILKDL
+684 SKDNTLFTILKDL
-697 PKGSRLDHI
+697 PTGSRLDHI
-706 VNPDDETKKL
+706 LTPDENSKL
-716 VDVPNSRGFNSIV
+716 VDVPNSRGYNNF
-729 GELPNGECPLT
+729 LPECKKEDCPLT
-740 YYFWLIQYLES
+740 YYFWLIKTLEE
-751 SPVKKSLQEIKIA
+751 KSLDGIKIA

>member
-33 SDFARNMCTVYADS
+33 SDFARNMCTAYSDS

-77 EWVFDNGVRK
+77 EWVFDNGIRK

-129 SEIQNIKPNIPE
+129 SEIQNTKPNIPE
-141 ESLILASNIKNA
+141 ESLVLASNIKNA

-224 NVTIP
+224 NVSIP
-229 SSSDNTVI
+229 SSSDNAII
-237 MNWDDAVSK
+237 MNWDDAVAK
-246 QATKVGCMPPIPENE
+246 EATKVGCMPPIPENE

-268 EVLKNAQYML
+268 EVLKNAQYMP
-278 ELEDIIAKGAY
+278 ELEGIIAKGAY

-301 KSGHSMTSL
+301 NSGHNMTSL

-316 TYEELAKVFENL
+316 TYEELAKVFESL
-328 DLNRQKDEKSITKS
+328 DKNNQKDEQVISKD
-342 FAQAII
+342 FAQSVL
-348 TPDFILNQKNFNKD
+348 TQEFFLKQKNYSED
-362 DILFWEKQ
+362 DIKFWEKQ
-370 ISSNG
+370 ISTKG
-375 QWTVDLVAYIWSM
+375 QWTTELAATIWSM
-388 WGILH
+388 WKGVN
-393 LDTLSTLIE
+393 LDSISSLID
-402 YTKRNKLSS
+402 YSRRNNLPANVVS
-411 KVISNYTCNN
+411 KYTCDN

-430 DPWALTRIFQ
+430 DKWALIRIYQ
-440 YISDNYD
+440 YILANYD
-447 LSKAENLPIIS
+447 LSNAENLPTIS
-458 KAIAEDDSL
+458 KAIGDDDSL
-467 DHYMSEYIERTDE
+467 EYYILDFKKYVDAAT
-480 KFAKSLVQEYDQYI
+480 AKKYVQIYDQYI
-494 ENLNDEEKL
+494 ENLKGEEKI
-503 AFVKDS
+503 AFVKNS
-509 KSILFPMCDHLE
+509 KSILLPMCEYLE
-521 EVDGNDDLGERLKK
+521 EIDDKDDLGEILKK

-542 PNRKRNIQLTASCLF
+542 PNRKRNIQLTASCLL
-557 GVLLGVILTL
+557 GVLLGVILTF

-574 NIIKPGESVAEV
+574 NFIKPGESVAEV
-586 VGGENEGGGD
+586 AGSAIEGGGD

-602 IVQYSQTIANL
+602 TVQYSQTITNIV
-613 GQLSQLYFSSSDG
+613 QLSQLYFVASEG
-626 EIVLADQSLSIDS
+626 EFILADESLSIDS
-639 ISDVSQMYDV
+639 ISDVTKIYEE
-649 LKDTTSVTALKCLVN
+649 LKDTTSVVNLKCLVN
-664 VLADSTDTGQPLY
+664 VLDTIKNGRPLY
-677 SPEEYEI
+677 SPVECEI
-684 SKDNTLFAILKDL
+684 SKDNTLFTILKDL
-697 PKGSRLDHI
+697 PTGSRLDHI
-706 VNPDDETKKL
+706 LTPDETSKL
-716 VDVPNSRGFNSIV
+716 VDVPNSRGYNNF
-729 GELPNGECPLT
+729 LPECKKEDCPLT
-740 YYFWLIQYLES
+740 YYFWLIKTLEE
-751 SPVKKSLQEIKIA
+751 KSLDGIKIA